1 MKENRSG
8 ARNKKWEGEEGE
20 KKKLDKAHKPSL
32 WKKGGRREGSLWNRR
47 AGGCRGYPEGT
58 NCSGVRQGVLPAHIL
73 PTHQEPDTHTPSG
86 LALSVWTA
94 LPTVFSPPPPL
105 INPQYP
111 RNPRRPN
118 LESVYSDNP
127 DANFALLPPSPS
139 IILACQRHGMTE
151 LSTQRLSAHHSTQR
165 FKNIWK
171 PWTVWEYLY
180 SSETL
185 AQNQSGCC
193 IMLGAGSGEEI
204 VFHEQALA
212 RRTFVLQF
220 FHSQRWSGGFS
231 RHMYH
236 LQLMSGI
243 FFYSAHNLCCVPSS
257 SHVFCFVSNACCL
270 GRSTSKAHC

>member
-1 MKENRSG
+1 MR
-8 ARNKKWEGEEGE
+8 
-20 KKKLDKAHKPSL
+20 
-32 WKKGGRREGSLWNRR
+32 GRRRGKKSWIRHTNHPCGRKEGGGKAVCGTGER
-47 AGGCRGYPEGT
+47 GGCRGYPEGT
-58 NCSGVRQGVLPAHIL
+58 NCSGVRRGVLPAHIL

-151 LSTQRLSAHHSTQR
+151 LSTQRLSAHHSAQR

-193 IMLGAGSGEEI
+193 IMLGAGSEEEI

-212 RRTFVLQF
+212 RRTFVYTPAILSLPKVKWWIQQTHVPF
-220 FHSQRWSGGFS
+220 AADV
-231 RHMYH
+231 
-236 LQLMSGI
+236 GI
-243 FFYSAHNLCCVPSS
+243 FFIPLTTFAACHLALMFSALYQMHAVLEEVLQKHIVRNPIIKL
-257 SHVFCFVSNACCL
+257 
-270 GRSTSKAHC
+270 

>member
-1 MKENRSG
+1 MRG
-8 ARNKKWEGEEGE
+8 RIRR
-20 KKKLDKAHKPSL
+20 KKKLGTQTIL
-32 WKKGGRREGSLWNRR
+32 VEERREEGRQFVEQESRGGAEDIQRGPTVVVSDGGS
-47 AGGCRGYPEGT
+47 A
-58 NCSGVRQGVLPAHIL
+58 SAHPANAPGARH
-73 PTHQEPDTHTPSG
+73 THTLRPG
-86 LALSVWTA
+86 LSVWTA

-151 LSTQRLSAHHSTQR
+151 LSTQRLSAHHSAQR

-212 RRTFVLQF
+212 RRTFVYTPAILSLPKVKWWIQQTHVPF
-220 FHSQRWSGGFS
+220 AADVGD
-231 RHMYH
+231 
-236 LQLMSGI
+236 

>member
-1 MKENRSG
+1 M
-8 ARNKKWEGEEGE
+8 
-20 KKKLDKAHKPSL
+20 DKAHKPSL

-58 NCSGVRQGVLPAHIL
+58 NCSGVRRGVLPAHIL

-118 LESVYSDNP
+118 LESVFSDNP

-151 LSTQRLSAHHSTQR
+151 LSTQRLSAHHSAQR

-193 IMLGAGSGEEI
+193 IMLGAGSEEEI

-212 RRTFVLQF
+212 RRTFVYTPAILSLPKVKWWIQQTHVPF
-220 FHSQRWSGGFS
+220 AADVGD
-231 RHMYH
+231 
-236 LQLMSGI
+236 
-243 FFYSAHNLCCVPSS
+243 FFYSAHNLCCVPSC